1 VVVTA
6 RLHVIAG
13 SHPCACAEA
22 ALGLKGM
29 PYRRVELPSV
39 LHAVPQRIRYGR
51 RTVPGLTLDGGEKVA
66 GSVAILRRLEELVP
80 RPALYPD
87 EPEARRRVEDAEAWG
102 EEVLQETVRRI
113 DVALFRRR
121 PDAFLSYTEG
131 STVPLPRWL
140 MRASVPTGTRLY
152 ARMVGVEEDA
162 AGADARALPGHLDRV
177 DELIAAGTIGGEA
190 PNAADLQIG
199 ASIRQLT
206 AIADV
211 EPLLAGRPALALGR
225 HFPPMI
231 GHIPAGTAPPGW
243 F

>member
-1 VVVTA
+1 MTA
-6 RLHVIAG
+6 KLHVIAG

-22 ALGLKGM
+22 ALALKGM
-29 PYRRVELPSV
+29 PYRRVELPSL

-51 RTVPGLTLDGGEKVA
+51 RTVPGLTLDGGEKIS

-80 RPALYPD
+80 RPALYPA
-87 EPEARRRVEDAEAWG
+87 EAEERRRVEAAETWG

-113 DVALFRRR
+113 DAALFRRR
-121 PDAFLSYTEG
+121 PEAFLSYLAG

-140 MRASVPTGTRLY
+140 VRVNLPIGTKMY
-152 ARMVGVEEDA
+152 ARLVGVDEDA
-162 AGADARALPGHLDRV
+162 ARAEAHALPGQLDHV

-199 ASIRQLT
+199 ASIRQLG
-206 AIADV
+206 AVADV
-211 EPLLAGRPALALGR
+211 EPLLAGRPALALVR

-231 GHIPAGTAPPGW
+231 GHIPAGTAPRDW